1 MAWNMEAVWCIT
13 ILKEKET
20 IVKNRIAQIKL
31 ECTYADFCQEFVGKA
46 WKWTFSRLGRSGTPF
61 SNFLRRNICMHL
73 TNH

>member
-46 WKWTFSRLGRSGTPF
+46 WK
-61 SNFLRRNICMHL
+61 
-73 TNH
+73 